1 MTDFY
6 ETAIHLQEILADQ
19 MLLLLEPEVIDFTSK
34 ASGKVVVEGK
44 GRVEFEISP
53 QNTHIVAGLLQSTV
67 FNKDKVKVLYGYNIK
82 PLFSYLKFFLKTD
95 FNPMVSLVDVK
106 VIESF
111 LNLPTKKPQSIN
123 EAIIRAKQLAENK
136 VWGKVYKQIHLP
148 LITKVL
154 PAIET
159 TPLLDESDKS
169 SKHPYYEIEGQ
180 INGRL
185 NSLKKYRRSYLPH
198 TLSPDIKLKP
208 IGYDIFLQADFKA
221 CEVVVLQ
228 WLSKDEVLKE
238 VIASGQ
244 DVYKLIFKIITGK
257 DCLTPQQ
264 RTFCKRVFLPV
275 MYGLGPKGLAKQLK
289 IEEATAEA
297 LVNRIHRKFSVA
309 TQWMQNQQQLAK
321 EQGYTVDA
329 FGRPRTYKDGEFYLA
344 RNFAVQGVAATICQ
358 EKVIQLHNALK
369 STKAKLC
376 FVVHDAVMISCP
388 EDRVIETSQLIQ
400 TVLEKASDICADLTM
415 KVEIKYGKNLS
426 EMKNIH
432 EGAR

>member
-6 ETAIHLQEILADQ
+6 ETAIQLQEILADQ

-34 ASGKVVVEGK
+34 TSGKVIIEGR
-44 GRVEFEISP
+44 GRVEFEINP
-53 QNTHIVAGLLQSTV
+53 QNAHVVAGLLQSTV
-67 FNKDKVKVLYGYNIK
+67 FDKEKVKILYGYNIK

-95 FNPMVSLVDVK
+95 FSSMVSLVDIK

-111 LNLPTKKPQSIN
+111 LNQSTKRPQSIN
-123 EAIIRAKQLAENK
+123 EVIIRARQLAENK
-136 VWGKVYKQIHLP
+136 VWGKLYKQIHLP

-159 TPLLDESDKS
+159 TPLLDMEDKC

-198 TLSPDIKLKP
+198 TLSSEIELKP
-208 IGYDIFLQADFKA
+208 IGYDVFVQADFKA

-257 DCLTPQQ
+257 DCLTSQQ
-264 RTFCKRVFLPV
+264 RTFCKKVFLPV
-275 MYGLGPKGLAKQLK
+275 MYGLGSKGLSKQLK
-289 IEEATAEA
+289 IEERTAEA
-297 LVNRIHRKFSVA
+297 LVNCIHKKFSVA
-309 TQWMQNQQQLAK
+309 TQWMQKQQQLAK
-321 EQGYTVDA
+321 EQGHTVDI

-358 EKVIQLHNALK
+358 EKVIQLYNALK

-388 EDRVIETSQLIQ
+388 EDRVFETSQLIQ
-400 TVLEKASDICADLTM
+400 AVLEKASDICPDLIM
-415 KVEIKYGKNLS
+415 KAEIKYGKSLS

-432 EGAR
+432 EGVR